1 MENEKQLAQKLLQ
14 TLKKVLKQAQYIKQ
28 PRGRPRRVM
37 KVEQQALPSKI
48 KRKYKTLASRVAKY
62 TEPKL
67 YPVIEEY
74 KQLLYKML
82 EKDPKYSK
90 TRARQRVADIHTFR
104 YRKPTKREKELIGTE
119 ILPSRIFDKKITSS
133 LDIELYKQE
142 RKDELD
148 IDRYS
153 YKVSQLHEEM
163 NLDKALREIKEKL
176 VSSLITRQTKYGFY
190 IHINLKCFFH
200 NTKTDED
207 IEFYVGSLTH
217 RRDEVYVSRRE
228 ELHKV
233 ISLCLEEIKN
243 RIYSRECTESGFTFK
258 TIDEVYVSLFR
269 YHGNKLIQITQ

>member
-1 MENEKQLAQKLLQ
+1 
-14 TLKKVLKQAQYIKQ
+14 
-28 PRGRPRRVM
+28 
-37 KVEQQALPSKI
+37 
-48 KRKYKTLASRVAKY
+48 
-62 TEPKL
+62 
-67 YPVIEEY
+67 
-74 KQLLYKML
+74 
-82 EKDPKYSK
+82 
-90 TRARQRVADIHTFR
+90 
-104 YRKPTKREKELIGTE
+104 
-119 ILPSRIFDKKITSS
+119 
-133 LDIELYKQE
+133 
-142 RKDELD
+142 
-148 IDRYS
+148 
-153 YKVSQLHEEM
+153 M

-269 YHGNKLIQITQ
+269 YHGNKLIQITQEPAPIGYKYRELPVWIRRSRSIINIQNKDDSCFEWCIARFFCQEENGFRITKKLKEQAKKFEWFGLDDPKSFTEQNLCKFEDYHNFRIIIFGIDDEPGYRIMHLRSDKDNPKYTKIYLGHYIDHFFLITNLKGFIVVM